1 MSPRRLIPAIGFGG
15 LAIGLVCACLPW
27 TVAAPDIA
35 SFVGRELART
45 YGVAMLAEGPT
56 EVALLPLPR
65 IGFRGV
71 RLSAGSIDGPVLAE
85 GGSLSLQ
92 LDLLALLS
100 GRVEVHALGLE
111 GGTIVLATEAE
122 DARWAVPFARIA
134 EGLSASGASH
144 PRRISVSRA
153 AVIGRDPRDGTVQ
166 AAQDVDLALSWPL
179 WSSAIDL
186 AGGFAWKGNAAR
198 FVLSGLRP
206 GDLLSGEASPFAAT
220 AAWPAGSLAVT
231 GTGSWKDGLALAGRG
246 TVETRSLADTLA
258 WTGSGVALS
267 PFVEA
272 LALDGSFEARGHTLH
287 VPSLRVSVGS
297 NRLEGA
303 GTVNFG
309 GPRPAIQATLASE
322 TLNVAPVVAGLMRLF
337 GLDDPADGEAWAGQA
352 LALHPLTQGDLDL
365 RLSAGS
371 ARLGPV
377 LLEDVAASVLVREG
391 SIEASLGRANV
402 QGATLKGRIGLAASA
417 SDREATEIKAQG
429 AFDRLDLGALLIDL
443 GQYRWVLGGAQGQF
457 ALEGRGRTTGD
468 LARGVNGRASLSIDG
483 GAIAGLDLA
492 EVMQRESGATRSL
505 ARRGGRTDFERAGV
519 TLRFA
524 DGIGEIVEGSLKAST
539 LSASL
544 SGTVSLP
551 ARHFEAWA
559 ALAGNGLG
567 GRSAALFEIAGP
579 WDAVTARKA
588 ERGLAVPDP
597 LRVPVTNGLPAGPAR
612 AYAP

>member
-231 GTGSWKDGLALAGRG
+231 
-246 TVETRSLADTLA
+246 
-258 WTGSGVALS
+258 
-267 PFVEA
+267 
-272 LALDGSFEARGHTLH
+272 
-287 VPSLRVSVGS
+287 
-297 NRLEGA
+297 
-303 GTVNFG
+303 
-309 GPRPAIQATLASE
+309 
-322 TLNVAPVVAGLMRLF
+322 
-337 GLDDPADGEAWAGQA
+337 
-352 LALHPLTQGDLDL
+352 
-365 RLSAGS
+365 
-371 ARLGPV
+371 
-377 LLEDVAASVLVREG
+377 
-391 SIEASLGRANV
+391 
-402 QGATLKGRIGLAASA
+402 
-417 SDREATEIKAQG
+417 
-429 AFDRLDLGALLIDL
+429 
-443 GQYRWVLGGAQGQF
+443 
-457 ALEGRGRTTGD
+457 
-468 LARGVNGRASLSIDG
+468 
-483 GAIAGLDLA
+483 
-492 EVMQRESGATRSL
+492 
-505 ARRGGRTDFERAGV
+505 
-519 TLRFA
+519 
-524 DGIGEIVEGSLKAST
+524 
-539 LSASL
+539 
-544 SGTVSLP
+544 
-551 ARHFEAWA
+551 
-559 ALAGNGLG
+559 
-567 GRSAALFEIAGP
+567 
-579 WDAVTARKA
+579 
-588 ERGLAVPDP
+588 
-597 LRVPVTNGLPAGPAR
+597 
-612 AYAP
+612 